1 MSSSGNVAILVIMEY
16 LTRYLITVPL
26 SDETAVSVGKAFIL
40 NVFLKFGSPKYILTD
55 QGTNFESEFMHVLL

>member
-1 MSSSGNVAILVIMEY
+1 MDIYSPGSMSSSGNVAILVIMEY

-40 NVFLKFGSPKYILTD
+40 NVVLKC
-55 QGTNFESEFMHVLL
+55 